1 LKTFENM
8 KIVAT
13 LGLILMFAVTPL
25 CAQERD
31 TTNHLNI
38 GDEMPEFTLKTL
50 DGKTVTSD
58 DLYGK
63 VVLINFFATWC
74 GPCNSELPLVESD
87 IWAKYK
93 DRKDFMLLIIDREET
108 ADKVAPFVEKK
119 KFTMPF
125 YLDEKREV
133 YNLFASRFIPR
144 NYLFNKESQLVLNS
158 MGFKKEDFDALKK
171 ELDALL
177 K

>member
-1 LKTFENM
+1 M
-8 KIVAT
+8 KK
-13 LGLILMFAVTPL
+13 LILLVAFALAIQV
-25 CAQERD
+25 AYGQADKD
-31 TTNHLNI
+31 TANLLKV
-38 GDEMPEFTLKTL
+38 GSDMPEFSLMSM

-74 GPCNSELPLVESD
+74 PPCNQELPLLEKD

-93 DRKDFMLLIIDREET
+93 DNKDFVLLIVDREESALVVKT
-108 ADKVAPFVEKK
+108 WLDKK

-125 YLDEKREV
+125 YLDQVKDV
-133 YNLFASRFIPR
+133 YGKFAIRFIPR
-144 NYLFNKESQLVLNS
+144 NYLFDKESRLVLQS
-158 MGFKKEDFDALKK
+158 MGFRKDEYEVLKK
-171 ELDALL
+171 QVDNLM

>member
-1 LKTFENM
+1 M
-8 KIVAT
+8 KHFAT
-13 LGLILMFAVTPL
+13 LSLLLCLAALPL
-25 CAQERD
+25 TAQESD
-31 TTNHLNI
+31 TTNLLKT
-38 GDEMPEFTLKTL
+38 GDDMPEFTLKTL

-74 GPCNSELPLVESD
+74 PPCNTELPFVESD

-93 DRKDFMLLIIDREET
+93 NNKDFMLLIIDREEVV
-108 ADKVAPFVEKK
+108 DKVAPFVEKK

-133 YNLFASRFIPR
+133 YSKFATRFIPR
-144 NYLFNKESQLVLNS
+144 NYLFDKESRLILTS
-158 MGFKKEDFDALKK
+158 MGFRKDEFETLKK
-171 ELDALL
+171 ELSALL

>member
-1 LKTFENM
+1 M
-8 KIVAT
+8 KILTAFALFAALAILT
-13 LGLILMFAVTPL
+13 LK
-25 CAQERD
+25 AQDRD
-31 TTNHLNI
+31 TTNRLNV
-38 GDEMPEFTLKTL
+38 GDEMPEFTVKTL
-50 DGKTVTSD
+50 DGKIVSSE

-63 VVLINFFATWC
+63 IVLINFFATWC

-119 KFTMPF
+119 KYTMPF
-125 YLDEKREV
+125 YLDEKRDV

-144 NYLFNKESQLVLNS
+144 NYLFNKESQLVFNS

-171 ELDALL
+171 ELDSLL

>member
-1 LKTFENM
+1 MKYLASLTLLLSLMTLPVSAQDADSSNLLK
-8 KIVAT
+8 V
-13 LGLILMFAVTPL
+13 
-25 CAQERD
+25 
-31 TTNHLNI
+31 
-38 GDEMPEFTLKTL
+38 GDDMPEFTLKTL
-50 DGKTVTSD
+50 DGQTVSSD

-74 GPCNSELPLVESD
+74 PPCNQELPLLEKD

-93 DRKDFMLLIIDREET
+93 EDENFALLVIDREET
-108 ADKVAPFVEKK
+108 EEKVAPFVEKK

-125 YLDEKREV
+125 YLDPNREI
-133 YNLFASRFIPR
+133 YGLFAKKDIPR
-144 NYLFNKESQLVLNS
+144 NYLFDKEGRLMLCSKGYS
-158 MGFKKEDFDALKK
+158 KEDFGMLKR